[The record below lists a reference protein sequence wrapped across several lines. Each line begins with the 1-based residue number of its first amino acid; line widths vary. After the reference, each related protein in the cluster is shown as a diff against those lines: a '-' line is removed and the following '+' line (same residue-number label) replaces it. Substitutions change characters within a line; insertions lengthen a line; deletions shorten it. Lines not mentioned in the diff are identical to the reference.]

1 MDGNMR
7 TARNTRSEREADNI
21 SRQEIWLAISRR
33 DKRQSGDFKRNS
45 AVTSV
50 SQAGKWMSDVS
61 G

>member
-33 DKRQSGDFKRNS
+33 DKRQSGDLKRNS

-50 SQAGKWMSDVS
+50 SQAGKWVSDVS

>member
-33 DKRQSGDFKRNS
+33 DKRQSGDLKRNS